1 MEPIELD
8 RSERRILELLQQHGR
23 MSNVELSQQ
32 IGLSES
38 PTFRRV
44 RHLEDGGLITGY
56 AAVVDQ
62 RRLGLEVTAFV
73 QVSMEKQPDSAT
85 EQFHQCVHREPHIV
99 ECHAMSG
106 SHDYLMKVVA
116 RNIDHFSEICMQR
129 ILKFPGVRHVE
140 SSFSLRE
147 IKHSRVLPSAG

>member
-1 MEPIELD
+1 MEFD
-8 RSERRILELLQQHGR
+8 RVESLILTALQQNGR
-23 MSNVELSQQ
+23 MSNVELAEH

-44 RHLEDGGLITGY
+44 KSLEADGVIRRY
-56 AAVVDQ
+56 SAIVDQ
-62 RRLGLEVTAFV
+62 RKLGLEVTAFV
-73 QVSMEKQPDSAT
+73 AVSMEKQPDSAT
-85 EQFHQCVHREPHIV
+85 AKFHDCVQAEAHII

-106 SHDYLMKVVA
+106 SNDYLMKVVA

-140 SSFSLRE
+140 SNFSLTE
-147 IKHSRVLPSAG
+147 IKHSPALPISS

>member
-1 MEPIELD
+1 MKFD
-8 RSERRILELLQQHGR
+8 RVEKQILTLLQEHGR
-23 MSNVELSQQ
+23 ISNVELAEQV
-32 IGLSES
+32 GLSES

-44 RHLEDGGLITGY
+44 RQLEDAEVISGY
-56 AAVVDQ
+56 GALVDQ
-62 RRLGLEVTAFV
+62 RKLGLEVTAFV

-85 EQFHQCVHREPHIV
+85 DAFHERVNAEPHII

-116 RNIDHFSEICMQR
+116 RNIDHFSELCMQR

-140 SSFSLRE
+140 SSFSLAE
-147 IKHSRVLPSAG
+147 IKNSRVLPTSD

>member
-1 MEPIELD
+1 MKFD
-8 RSERRILELLQQHGR
+8 RVEKQILTLLQEQGR
-23 MSNVELSQQ
+23 ISNVELAEQV
-32 IGLSES
+32 GLSES

-44 RHLEDGGLITGY
+44 RQLEDAEVISGY
-56 AAVVDQ
+56 GALVDQ
-62 RRLGLEVTAFV
+62 RKLGLEVTAFV

-85 EQFHQCVHREPHIV
+85 DAFHERVNAEPHII

-116 RNIDHFSEICMQR
+116 KNIDHFSELCMQR

-140 SSFSLRE
+140 SSFSLSE
-147 IKHSRVLPSAG
+147 IKNSRVLPTSD

>member
-1 MEPIELD
+1 MD
-8 RSERRILELLQQHGR
+8 QTERKILALLQADGR
-23 MSNVELSQQ
+23 MSNVELAERV
-32 IGLSES
+32 GLSES

-44 RHLEDGGLITGY
+44 KQLEGT
-56 AAVVDQ
+56 DQ

-73 QVSMEKQPDSAT
+73 LVTMERQPDSAT
-85 EQFHQCVHREPHIV
+85 ESFHACVAAEEHVI

-129 ILKFPGVRHVE
+129 ILKFPGVMHVE
-140 SSFSLRE
+140 SSFSLKE
-147 IKHSRVLPSAG
+147 IKHSQVLPA

>member
-1 MEPIELD
+1 MKFD
-8 RSERRILELLQQHGR
+8 RVEKLILTLLQQQGR
-23 MSNVELSQQ
+23 ISNVELADQV
-32 IGLSES
+32 GLSES

-44 RHLEDGGLITGY
+44 RQLEESGVIRRYSAL
-56 AAVVDQ
+56 VDQ
-62 RRLGLEVTAFV
+62 RKLGLDVTAFV

-85 EQFHQCVHREPHIV
+85 DAFHERVNAEPHII

-116 RNIDHFSEICMQR
+116 KNIDHFSELCMQR

-140 SSFSLRE
+140 SSFSLAE
-147 IKHSRVLPSAG
+147 IKYSRALPTTD

>member
-1 MEPIELD
+1 MEPLELD

-44 RHLEDGGLITGY
+44 RHLEDTGLITGY

-85 EQFHQCVHREPHIV
+85 EQFHQCVNDEPHIV

-116 RNIDHFSEICMQR
+116 RSIDHFSEICMQR

-147 IKHSRVLPSAG
+147 IKHSRVIPSAE

>member
-1 MEPIELD
+1 MKFD
-8 RSERRILELLQQHGR
+8 RVEKQILTLLQQQGR
-23 MSNVELSQQ
+23 ISNVELAEQV
-32 IGLSES
+32 GLSES

-44 RHLEDGGLITGY
+44 RQLEDAEVINGY
-56 AAVVDQ
+56 GALVDQ
-62 RRLGLEVTAFV
+62 RKLGLEVTAFV

-85 EQFHQCVHREPHIV
+85 DAFHERVNAEPHII

-116 RNIDHFSEICMQR
+116 KNIDHFSELCMQR

-140 SSFSLRE
+140 SSFSLSE
-147 IKHSRVLPSAG
+147 IKNSRVLPTSD